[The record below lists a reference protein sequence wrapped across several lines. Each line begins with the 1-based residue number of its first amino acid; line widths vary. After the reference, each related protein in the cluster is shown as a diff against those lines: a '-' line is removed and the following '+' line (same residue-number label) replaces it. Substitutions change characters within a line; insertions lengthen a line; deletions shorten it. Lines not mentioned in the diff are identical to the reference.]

1 MPHTVDLDIAL
12 TDDEKNLL
20 VELQNVDGG
29 TTIING
35 EMRKIINND
44 GVSLPN
50 RPNIQLK
57 NINVYDDGL
66 DKTIAEIE
74 TLTNVELEKLLSI
87 D

>member
-1 MPHTVDLDIAL
+1 LPHTVDLDIAL

>member
-50 RPNIQLK
+50 RLNIQLK